1 MKALVLLCLVPTL
14 AFADT
19 NKGSGDAPQHAV
31 LEIKPTPGHPFKE
44 LAIENPLGDVRVE
57 GYDGDGLTVETWKH
71 APDEDT
77 LDRLRISLVPNG
89 DGTVHL
95 STTADGGREVKPV
108 PRSAVH
114 IDILI
119 RAPRNTRIDAAVS
132 AGGKLII
139 NNLDAGGELDTASG
153 PIMVNNVA
161 GELFTHSVSGKTS
174 IVQAFGMVDAATVD
188 SDVVLDTI
196 GGDRLVA
203 SASKGQI
210 AGRRVRSRE
219 IELTTTDGRI
229 QLEAELA
236 LHGHMMISS
245 LRGDIDVRLHS
256 HGAAQVRAHGVKVDF
271 GSLPIARQGDWS
283 IATIGK
289 DPRAQPSAM
298 DPASMVEL
306 QSRYA
311 NVQFAIVQ

>member
-1 MKALVLLCLVPTL
+1 VKALVLLCLAPAL

-19 NKGSGDAPQHAV
+19 GKGSDDAPQHAV

-89 DGTVHL
+89 DGTVHIT
-95 STTADGGREVKPV
+95 TTADGGREVKPV
-108 PRSAVH
+108 PRSAVR

-119 RAPRNTRIDAAVS
+119 RAPRNTRIDATV
-132 AGGKLII
+132 AGGKLVI
-139 NNLDAGGELDTASG
+139 NNLDAGGELDTSSG
-153 PIMVNNVA
+153 PITVNNVS

-174 IVQAFGMVDAATVD
+174 IVQAFGMIDAATVD

-203 SASKGQI
+203 SASRGQI

-245 LRGDIDVRLHS
+245 LRGDVDVRLHS
-256 HGAAQVRAHGVKVDF
+256 HNATQVRARGVKVDF
-271 GSLPIARQGDWS
+271 GTMPMIRQGDWS
-283 IATIGK
+283 IATIGR
-289 DPRAQPSAM
+289 DPRAQPAAM
-298 DPASMVEL
+298 NPASMVEL

>member
-1 MKALVLLCLVPTL
+1 VKALVLVCLVPAL
-14 AFADT
+14 ASADT
-19 NKGSGDAPQHAV
+19 GKGSADAPEHAV

-44 LAIENPLGDVRVE
+44 LAIENPLGNIHVD
-57 GYDGDGLTVETWKH
+57 GYDGDGITVETWKT
-71 APDEDT
+71 APDEDS
-77 LDRLRISLVPNG
+77 LDRLRVSLVPNS
-89 DGTVHL
+89 DGTVHIT
-95 STTADGGREVKPV
+95 TTADGGREVKPV
-108 PRSAVH
+108 PRSAVR
-114 IDILI
+114 IDIRI
-119 RAPRNTRIDAAVS
+119 RAPRNTRIDATVS
-132 AGGKLII
+132 AGEII
-139 NNLDAGGELDTASG
+139 VNNLDAGGELDTASG
-153 PIMVNNVA
+153 PISVNNVA

-203 SASKGQI
+203 SASKGRI

-236 LHGHMMISS
+236 LHGHMLISS

-271 GSLPIARQGDWS
+271 GSMPMVRQGDWS

-289 DPRAQPSAM
+289 DPRGPSTM
-298 DPASMVEL
+298 DPISMVEL